1 MCFLSYSILQHYLL
15 VHLVKSLMPF
25 FDVSTFDDNDANIE
39 EGMKCRFLVNWYPIL
54 IKEILI
60 SDEKIF
66 SALS

>member
-39 EGMKCRFLVNWYPIL
+39 EGMKFRFLVKCYL
-54 IKEILI
+54 IFVKEILI
-60 SDEKIF
+60 N
-66 SALS
+66 